1 MSEIHIIKNEID
13 KKSSISNSTLLL
25 MLENIGSVNSKLRD
39 EVIYGGWYDLLI
51 DNKRLTIEQ
60 KRFLLNYI
68 FENKLLFHGI
78 DSEQSNDVFTRS
90 FTSLLLVLLLE
101 NHYEENW
108 ISKEEEIRIIKE
120 SIFYMRTEK
129 DNRGFVEVK
138 EWAHAFAHGA
148 DLLGAISQSEYLNKN
163 ISIEI
168 LEIMKRALID
178 IENFLYGEE
187 GRFAKATTLL
197 VKNSK
202 ISTEELSLW
211 IEETSGELLKNNVR
225 NICWKNYVS
234 FVLISFRIENLL
246 NNEIESKIM
255 NYLGKFYLKYGCL

>member
-1 MSEIHIIKNEID
+1 MKVIDIIKNEID
-13 KKSSISNSTLLL
+13 KKSSISDSTFLL
-25 MLENIGSVNSKLRD
+25 MIENIGNIDSALRD

-51 DNKRLTIEQ
+51 DNKRLTIDQ
-60 KRFLLNYI
+60 KKFLLNYI
-68 FENKLLFHGI
+68 FENKLLFYGI
-78 DSEQSNDVFTRS
+78 DKEKSDDVFTRS

-108 ISKEEEIRIIKE
+108 ISKEEEIRIIEK
-120 SIFYMRTEK
+120 SISYMKTEK

-138 EWAHAFAHGA
+138 GWAHAFAHGA
-148 DLLGAISQSEYLNKN
+148 DLLGVISQSTYFEKN
-163 ISIEI
+163 NSIEV

-197 VKNSK
+197 AKNSE
-202 ISTEELSLW
+202 ISIGELALW
-211 IEETSGELLKNNVR
+211 IEKISNDLLNNNMS

-234 FVLISFRIENLL
+234 FVLISFRIEKLL
-246 NNEIESKIM
+246 NDEIENKIM
-255 NYLGKFYLKYGCL
+255 NYLEKFYLKYGCL